1 MKKRITTNILYYM
14 EKNNVTIDDLV
25 SITKISNQ
33 RISNLLNINS
43 PTTIKIQELYCI
55 SFVLNVSIDKLI
67 NENN

>member
-1 MKKRITTNILYYM
+1 M

-33 RISNLLNINS
+33 RISNILNINS

-55 SFVLNVSIDKLI
+55 SLVLNVSIDKLI